1 MEKTKKPKY
10 NMWQNTAYMIKTAWA
25 THKPVIFLVVGLAV
39 TGAGKTIAE
48 LLIAP
53 SILAKIELSVPLNE
67 LIMSILLF
75 TGILLLLSALYA
87 YIDENKQFGRIDT
100 RKTLIRRIASKIA
113 GT

>member
-75 TGILLLLSALYA
+75 TGILLLLCGDKAGIQYV
-87 YIDENKQFGRIDT
+87 
-100 RKTLIRRIASKIA
+100 RKRCA
-113 GT
+113 GDF